1 VCVRV
6 YVSVC
11 VWVRVYV
18 SVCECGWV
26 RVYVSV
32 SRESRDLDFFIANYC
47 LMFVFYI
54 ACLL

>member
-1 VCVRV
+1 
-6 YVSVC
+6 
-11 VWVRVYV
+11 VYV

-47 LMFVFYI
+47 LMFFYI
-54 ACLL
+54 ACLLYITTILFG